1 MAFVGHE
8 FIGVQE
14 RMFVMLSVLVV
25 SCDNK
30 TPPPFAL
37 LGKKGIKK

>member
-30 TPPPFAL
+30 TPHSPYSER
-37 LGKKGIKK
+37 KV

>member
-30 TPPPFAL
+30 TPPHSPYSER
-37 LGKKGIKK
+37 KV